1 MKVLALS
8 DEVVPLIYSPQVRE
22 HFSDVDLVLGCGD
35 VPYYYLE
42 YVVSMLDRPLY
53 YVHGNHDIGKQYKS
67 DGRVA
72 ERAEGCTDLDGRLA
86 RVSGLLVGGLG
97 GSVRYRPDAPNQYSQ
112 PEMNVRMWRMA
123 LQLWLNHLQH
133 GRCLDVLFTHSPPFG
148 IHDQPD
154 PAHVGFRAFLAFM
167 QRFEPRYLL
176 HGHCHVRYTSDPQ
189 RTRFHKTE
197 VINIY
202 PYRVLEL
209 NSAAVGV

>member
-22 HFSDVDLVLGCGD
+22 HFADVDLILGCGD

-72 ERAEGCTDLDGRLA
+72 ERAEGCTVLDGRVA
-86 RVSGLLVGGLG
+86 QHGGLLLGGLG

-112 PEMNVRMWRMA
+112 PEMTGRMWRMA
-123 LQLWLNHLQH
+123 LQLWINRLQH

-176 HGHCHVRYTSDPQ
+176 HGHCHVRYTSEPQ
-189 RTRFHKTE
+189 RTRFHKTD
-197 VINIY
+197 VLNIY
-202 PYRVLEL
+202 PYRLLEL
-209 NSAAVGV
+209 SGPAAGG